1 MSIPREPGTG
11 RPVVVLI
18 GAPGAGK
25 TRLGKR
31 IAKLLGVP
39 FIDTDKRIV
48 ARHGIIAKIFAEH
61 GEEHFR
67 RLERDAVAEAL
78 HEDAVVAL
86 GGGAVMH
93 ELTKSDLANH
103 VVVQLTVSPEAV
115 EARIAGDKR
124 PLVNGIEAWTALVES
139 RRDVYDALA
148 HRSFDTSSRPLDTIA
163 AEIVSWIQERDV

>member
-1 MSIPREPGTG
+1 MAEP

-31 IAKLLGVP
+31 IAKQLGVP

-48 ARHGIIAKIFAEH
+48 ARHGIIATIFAEH

-67 RLERDAVAEAL
+67 RLERDAVADAL
-78 HEDAVVAL
+78 RENAVVAL
-86 GGGAVMH
+86 GGGAVIN
-93 ELTKSDLANH
+93 EFTRADLANH

-115 EARIAGDKR
+115 QARIAGDKR
-124 PLVNGIEAWTALVES
+124 PLVSGIEAWTALVDS
-139 RRDVYDALA
+139 RREIYDSLSHA
-148 HRSFDTSSRPLDTIA
+148 SFDTSSRPLDTIA